1 LLDCQLVGAR
11 RHGED
16 AIGRRIGFECLSDG
30 IADEFLHRAFHWAC
44 AEHLVD
50 ASPYEEF
57 KCGFRNGEFKS
68 LLAEAVDFVGNGKLA
83 DFPLRVWGKRF
94 EDNLLIEASDEFGA
108 EEGVEFCEDGAFECG
123 EGQASRAKEI
133 LRTDVARADDVEAR
147 KVVGA
152 MVGES
157 DTGGVEHLEKE
168 IPGQTVRFFDFVEEE
183 NAMTMLEKNF
193 SQSSGVASLLAM
205 QVIAGPHEDLL
216 RLLPQRDVTT
226 TGGACDCRL
235 VMIINWS

>member
-1 LLDCQLVGAR
+1 MPKHQRYSCHRRDCAQQRGQGRSLLDCQLVGAR

-68 LLAEAVDFVGNGKLA
+68 LLAEAVNFVGNGKLA

-94 EDNLLIEASDEFGA
+94 EDNLLVQAPEEFRAGNA
-108 EEGVEFCEDGAFECG
+108 VE
-123 EGQASRAKEI
+123 
-133 LRTDVARADDVEAR
+133 LRQDC
-147 KVVGA
+147 
-152 MVGES
+152 
-157 DTGGVEHLEKE
+157 
-168 IPGQTVRFFDFVEEE
+168 P
-183 NAMTMLEKNF
+183 
-193 SQSSGVASLLAM
+193 
-205 QVIAGPHEDLL
+205 
-216 RLLPQRDVTT
+216 PQRGEREPRWT
-226 TGGACDCRL
+226 
-235 VMIINWS
+235 